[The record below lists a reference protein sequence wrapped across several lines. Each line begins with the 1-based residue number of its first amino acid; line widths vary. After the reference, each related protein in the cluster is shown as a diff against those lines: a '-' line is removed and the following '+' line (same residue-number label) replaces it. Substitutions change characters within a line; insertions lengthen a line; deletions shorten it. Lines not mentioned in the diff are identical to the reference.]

1 VDRTTCHRVRVAVAA
16 GSAVLLLVGCQ
27 DGAPSGG
34 GPTAASSPITS
45 SPTSAT
51 PSVEPAT
58 GPVVEERQ
66 FTVRV
71 PRGYVVEDKVF
82 TLTSTRDRSS
92 SDGIYV
98 AAQDAPGLENL
109 SQAVRVVLRSVSVRP
124 KPERVDDVVIG
135 GEPAYHLAGRSGAG
149 NRYHSYGL
157 VRGGQLLQVI
167 FELDGP
173 DARADEIVGS
183 VLATWEW
190 R

>member
-1 VDRTTCHRVRVAVAA
+1 MDRTTCHRVRVAVAA
-16 GSAVLLLVGCQ
+16 GSAVLLLGGCQ
-27 DGAPSGG
+27 DGAASGR
-34 GPTAASSPITS
+34 PTVGSSPTTS

-135 GEPAYHLAGRSGAG
+135 GEPAYHLTGRSGAG

-173 DARADEIVGS
+173 DARADGIVDS